1 MKNVLKE
8 PFLNEASP
16 HKARKR
22 FGQNFLIDH
31 GIIRDIVRAVHPQKK
46 DVIVEIGPGKGA
58 ITQLLADSCDN
69 LSVIEL
75 DRDLIPWLT
84 LKFEKHPHFQ
94 LFQADA
100 LQFDFSQLI
109 SKESVNS
116 ESTKSIRI
124 VGNLPYNIS
133 TPLIFHLL
141 TYATQVSDMHFML
154 QKEVVK
160 RMAAKAGDSAYGRLG
175 IMVQYFCSV
184 ENLFEVPPSA
194 FEPAPKVDS
203 AIVRLIP
210 HQQLPYPATHFQT
223 LEKLVNIAFQQRR
236 KTLRNSLKQWL
247 GAEVIEQLP
256 LDTSA
261 RAEEISL
268 SEFVATSNLLS
279 SLQNSVIK
287 NSVIKNSVIQN
298 SPINDSL

>member
-1 MKNVLKE
+1 MSKNYS
-8 PFLNEASP
+8 LNSESQ

-31 GIIRDIVRAVHPQKK
+31 GIIRDIVRAVHPHKD

-75 DRDLIPWLT
+75 DRDLVPWLKV
-84 LKFEKHPHFQ
+84 KFEKHPNFQ

-100 LQFDFSQLI
+100 LQFDFAQLV
-109 SKESVNS
+109 KNA
-116 ESTKSIRI
+116 KPIRI

-141 TYATQVSDMHFML
+141 SYSTQVQDMHFML

-160 RMAAKAGDSAYGRLG
+160 RMAAQAGDSAYGRLG
-175 IMVQYFCSV
+175 IMVQYYCAV
-184 ENLFEVPPSA
+184 ENLFEVPPTS
-194 FEPAPKVDS
+194 FDPAPKVDS
-203 AIVRLIP
+203 AIVRLVPYQDLP
-210 HQQLPYPATHFQT
+210 HPATNIKT
-223 LEKLVNIAFQQRR
+223 LEKLVNVAFQQRR
-236 KTLRNSLKQWL
+236 KTLRNALKQL
-247 GAEVIEQLP
+247 LAPEVIEQLP
-256 LDTSA
+256 IDTSA

-268 SEFVATSNLLS
+268 AEYVATSNLL
-279 SLQNSVIK
+279 
-287 NSVIKNSVIQN
+287 
-298 SPINDSL
+298 DSLSLPADTSPQ

>member
-1 MKNVLKE
+1 MSKNYS
-8 PFLNEASP
+8 LNSENQ

-31 GIIRDIVRAVHPQKK
+31 GIIRDIVRAVHPHKD

-75 DRDLIPWLT
+75 DRDLVPWLKV
-84 LKFEKHPHFQ
+84 KFEKHPNFQ

-100 LQFDFSQLI
+100 LQFDFAQLV
-109 SKESVNS
+109 KDD
-116 ESTKSIRI
+116 KPIRI

-141 TYATQVSDMHFML
+141 SYATQVRDMHFML

-160 RMAAKAGDSAYGRLG
+160 RMAAQAGDSAYGRLG
-175 IMVQYFCSV
+175 IMVQYYCAV
-184 ENLFEVPPSA
+184 ENLFEVPPTS
-194 FEPAPKVDS
+194 FDPAPKVDS
-203 AIVRLIP
+203 AIVRLVPYQDLP
-210 HQQLPYPATHFQT
+210 HKATNFKT
-223 LEKLVNIAFQQRR
+223 LENLVNVAFQQRR
-236 KTLRNSLKQWL
+236 KTLRNALKQL
-247 GAEVIEQLP
+247 LAPEIMEQLP
-256 LDTSA
+256 IDTSA

-268 SEFVATSNLLS
+268 AEYVATSNLL
-279 SLQNSVIK
+279 
-287 NSVIKNSVIQN
+287 
-298 SPINDSL
+298 DSLSSHADTLHSS